1 MGYIDV
7 DEHIKKKRKEEK
19 LFQVKKDS
27 KTGRYVSFPT
37 IKPNEE
43 DEE

>member
-1 MGYIDV
+1 MGYLNV

-27 KTGRYVSFPT
+27 KTGCYVSFPT
-37 IKPNEE
+37 IKPNE
-43 DEE
+43 DEED